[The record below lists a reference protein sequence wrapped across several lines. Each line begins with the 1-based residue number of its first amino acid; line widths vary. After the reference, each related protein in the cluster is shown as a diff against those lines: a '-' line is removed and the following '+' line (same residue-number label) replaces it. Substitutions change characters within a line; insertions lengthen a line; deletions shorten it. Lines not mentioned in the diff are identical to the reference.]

1 MAPPLVIPKHFKH
14 KFFFS
19 NRVFLLIHTSNE
31 LDVVI
36 DPTQVKTNLVNSKKQ
51 NKKNELNYH
60 FQDLWSNSLGR
71 ICIGC

>member
-19 NRVFLLIHTSNE
+19 NRVPLLIHTSNE

-36 DPTQVKTNLVNSKKQ
+36 DPTQVKTNLVNSKKRE
-51 NKKNELNYH
+51 KIKMSWIIISKIHGL
-60 FQDLWSNSLGR
+60 LP
-71 ICIGC
+71 

>member
-19 NRVFLLIHTSNE
+19 NCVPLLIHTSNE

-36 DPTQVKTNLVNSKKQ
+36 DPTQVKTNLVNSKKRE
-51 NKKNELNYH
+51 KIKM
-60 FQDLWSNSLGR
+60 S
-71 ICIGC
+71 

>member
-19 NRVFLLIHTSNE
+19 NRVPLLIHTSNE

-36 DPTQVKTNLVNSKKQ
+36 DPTQVKTNLVNSKKRE
-51 NKKNELNYH
+51 KIKM
-60 FQDLWSNSLGR
+60 S
-71 ICIGC
+71 